1 MFFSLF
7 KYLQQEPYKIHPLSK
22 KLGMIQISQSLETR
36 FKRHQNLWK
45 NHLDHCRSQVLEFC
59 QRHPQARTIAIL
71 GSSHLFEIPITDL
84 LQRFE
89 KIYLIDLVH
98 PPAVVKLAK
107 QQPEKIELLCFDVSG
122 ALDNLE
128 SLNSFA
134 ELISL
139 FPNQKKSL
147 PDFDL
152 VISANLASQLHLLYL
167 DHLEK
172 KGLKLSVEEKD
183 QAAQVVIHDHL
194 NWLRSFH
201 KPVHFFADR
210 KVFYRNPQGQITYS
224 GAYAIDLGGFEF
236 QKSWIWQ
243 LANLGEISPLYSLEM
258 EVESYF
264 FNPRIESQ

>member
-7 KYLQQEPYKIHPLSK
+7 KYFQQEPYKIHPLSK

-45 NHLDHCRSQVLEFC
+45 EHLDQCHNQVLEFC
-59 QRHPQARTIAIL
+59 KLHPQARSLTIL
-71 GSSHLFEIPITDL
+71 GSSHLFELPKEEL
-84 LQRFE
+84 LSRFE
-89 KIYLIDLVH
+89 KIYLVDLVH

-107 QQPEKIELLCFDVSG
+107 QNPKQIELICYDVSG

-128 SLNSFA
+128 SLKNFN
-134 ELISL
+134 ELMLL
-139 FPNQKKSL
+139 FPNQKQPL
-147 PDFDL
+147 PNFDL

-172 KGLKLSVEEKD
+172 KGLTLSVEEKD
-183 QAAQVVIHDHL
+183 QAAQAVIHDHL

-224 GAYAIDLGGFEF
+224 GSYQIELSDFHL

-243 LANLGEISPLYSLEM
+243 LATIGEISPLYSLEM
-258 EVESYF
+258 EVQSYF
-264 FNPRIESQ
+264 FNP

>member
-22 KLGMIQISQSLETR
+22 KLGMIQISQSLENR

-45 NHLDHCRSQVLEFC
+45 DHLDHCHSQVLEFC
-59 QRHPQARTIAIL
+59 NLHPQAKSLAIL
-71 GSSHLFEIPITDL
+71 GSSHLFELPTKDL
-84 LQRFE
+84 IQRFE

-107 QQPEKIELLCFDVSG
+107 QHPQKIELLCYDVSG
-122 ALDNLE
+122 ALENLE
-128 SLNSFA
+128 SLQSTE
-134 ELISL
+134 ELMKL
-139 FPNQKKSL
+139 FPSHKQPL
-147 PDFDL
+147 PSFDL
-152 VISANLASQLHLLYL
+152 LISANLASQLHLLYI

-172 KGLKLSVEEKD
+172 KGLTLSVEEKD
-183 QAAQVVIHDHL
+183 QAAQAVIHDHL
-194 NWLRSFH
+194 AWLCSFQ

-210 KVFYRNPQGQITYS
+210 KVFYRNPEGQITYS
-224 GAYAIDLGGFEF
+224 GAYAIDLSKFQF
-236 QKSWIWQ
+236 QKSWVWQ

-264 FNPRIESQ
+264 FNS